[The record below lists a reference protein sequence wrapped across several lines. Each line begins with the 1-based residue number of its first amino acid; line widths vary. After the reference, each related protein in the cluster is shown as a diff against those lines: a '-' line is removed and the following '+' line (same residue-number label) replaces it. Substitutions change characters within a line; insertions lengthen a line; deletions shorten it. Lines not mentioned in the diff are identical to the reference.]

1 MGPRPNRQ
9 GFSSEVC
16 FGQPEAVL
24 KHACLQG
31 GNGHWLWLAA
41 RQEHR
46 VWAGPP
52 TQARRKEEG
61 TPARTRR
68 LAHFPFARTI
78 EFPILTRALYARPRS
93 ES

>member
-41 RQEHR
+41 RQSTACGQAHPPRPEGRKKGRLHAQG
-46 VWAGPP
+46 VWPISLLL
-52 TQARRKEEG
+52 ARSS
-61 TPARTRR
+61 
-68 LAHFPFARTI
+68 FPF
-78 EFPILTRALYARPRS
+78 
-93 ES
+93 